1 MKSFNKLFAAV
12 SAVFLAIFAAADIIM
27 CFSLD
32 PQGGRPYRVEAA
44 RIAVEI
50 AEKGLE
56 NTDLSECEYVYN
68 VQRYS
73 NDKGFFDSNS
83 DYIIKEVKGELYRF
97 DYQYKSGSGKELLLV
112 TVNGVILLAF
122 LTTLGI
128 LFYIRQKILLPF
140 RRLSNIPRELSK
152 GNLTMPL
159 KENKSR
165 FFGEFIWGVDML
177 REKMEQQ
184 KQRELEL
191 QKSKKTL
198 LLSLSHD
205 IKTPLSAIMLYS
217 QALSKGLYSEKEK
230 QGEIAESII
239 QKAAEIENYVKD
251 ITKASREDFLSLEV
265 NLSDFYLSALIDSIR
280 DYYTEKLSLI
290 QTEFFVGKY
299 EDCLLTGDLD
309 RGIEVIQNLMENAV
323 KYGDGRE
330 ISIDI
335 SEEEGCILITVVN
348 SGCTLSQNDLPHI
361 FESFSRGANAAGI
374 GGSGLGL
381 YISRSLMHK
390 MKGEIFAEIKGENMQ
405 VTAVFS
411 RS

>member
-12 SAVFLAIFAAADIIM
+12 SVGFLAIFAAANIIIY
-27 CFSLD
+27 FSFD
-32 PQGGRPYRVEAA
+32 SQGGRPYRVEAA
-44 RIAVEI
+44 RIALEI
-50 AEKGLE
+50 EEKGLE
-56 NTDLSECEYVYN
+56 NTDLSEYEYVYN

-73 NDKGFFDSNS
+73 DDKDFFNS
-83 DYIIKEVKGELYRF
+83 GGDYIIKEVKGELYRF
-97 DYQYKSGSGKELLLV
+97 DYQYKSGSGKGLLFV

-122 LTTLGI
+122 LTTVGI

-165 FFGEFIWGVDML
+165 FFGEFIWGLDML
-177 REKMEQQ
+177 RENMERQ

-230 QGEIAESII
+230 QSEIAQSII
-239 QKAAEIENYVKD
+239 QKAAEIENYVNE
-251 ITKASREDFLSLEV
+251 ITAASREDFLSLEV
-265 NLSDFYLSALIDSIR
+265 NLSEFYLSALIDSIK
-280 DYYTEKLSLI
+280 DYYTEKLSLV
-290 QTEFFVGKY
+290 QTEFSVGKY

-309 RGIEVIQNLMENAV
+309 RGVEVIQNLMENAV
-323 KYGDGRE
+323 KYGDGSE

-335 SEEEGCILITVVN
+335 SEEEGCVLITVIN

-361 FESFSRGANAAGI
+361 FESFSRGANASGI

-390 MKGEIFAEIKGENMQ
+390 MKGEIFAGIKGENMQ

>member
-12 SAVFLAIFAAADIIM
+12 SVGFLAIFAAANIIM
-27 CFSLD
+27 YFSFD
-32 PQGGRPYRVEAA
+32 SQGGRPYRVEAA

-56 NTDLSECEYVYN
+56 NTDLSEYEYVYN
-68 VQRYS
+68 VQRYG
-73 NDKGFFDSNS
+73 NGKGFFDSNG

-97 DYQYKSGSGKELLLV
+97 DYQYKSGSGKELLFV

-122 LTTLGI
+122 LTTVGI

-177 REKMEQQ
+177 RENMEHQ

-230 QGEIAESII
+230 QAEIAESII
-239 QKAAEIENYVKD
+239 QKAAEIENYVNE
-251 ITKASREDFLSLEV
+251 ITAASREDFLSLEV
-265 NLSDFYLSALIDSIR
+265 NLSEFYLSALIDSIK

-335 SEEEGCILITVVN
+335 SEEEGCVLVTVIN
-348 SGCTLSQNDLPHI
+348 SGCSLSQNDLPHI
-361 FESFSRGANAAGI
+361 FESFTRGANASGI

-381 YISRSLMHK
+381 YISRLLMHK